1 MTRVEFATVVPATL
15 LIDRESKEIG
25 RKIGPAEWDSP
36 KVVTLIQG
44 YLGASAPDQRV
55 KRWKD

>member
-44 YLGASAPDQRV
+44 YLGASAPDQPGQR
-55 KRWKD
+55 